1 MSAKA
6 CVGFFFFCLDLQL
19 FVKIKKDMVSTH
31 SFFTLINNSRSKQN
45 KRNPAHPFADIKV
58 ENVCKIPAKN
68 IKLYGSSSS
77 SKFLIF

>member
-1 MSAKA
+1 MSTKG
-6 CVGFFFFCLDLQL
+6 CVGFYFNSILSYLQKL
-19 FVKIKKDMVSTH
+19 KKDLVSTH